1 MIFHRIVNSRS
12 KLWNDMTP
20 NNYQIALH
28 AVQLGDARQNAPT
41 VKAEFLE

>member
-1 MIFHRIVNSRS
+1 MP
-12 KLWNDMTP
+12 P

-28 AVQLGDARQNAPT
+28 AVQFRDARQNAPA